1 MLDGKLKT
9 IRDSI
14 DYLQKEAVNKAQGFN
29 YVSSSQ
35 VLGVVR
41 EKMKEL
47 GVLLETRITSVVFH
61 HKDNND
67 RASKQHLVELFLEYT
82 WVDVEN
88 GERKAFSFYSQG
100 CDQHEKSVGKA
111 LTYGEKFFLLKQFNI
126 PTDKDD
132 PDAYAEKSTKSE
144 RKEDTDV
151 PEVPPFTPETVA
163 DGLKAIGNKKVTI
176 AGKQVKLGDKY
187 KDFVVAATKEKKRIG
202 TIMYYKLLADVGN
215 VEKSLHINDI
225 ATMSAVISALKEVGD
240 DTGQEEIQF

>member
-1 MLDGKLKT
+1 MLTGKLKQ

-14 DYLQKEAVNKAQGFN
+14 DYLKKEAENKAQGFN

-35 VLGVVR
+35 VLGAVR

-47 GVLLETRITSVVFH
+47 GVMLETRILNAVFH
-61 HKDNND
+61 HKDNQE

-88 GERKAFSFYSQG
+88 SEKITIPFYAQG

-132 PDAYAEKSTKSE
+132 PDAFAEKTEQKGKKDTPSSTESGPK
-144 RKEDTDV
+144 V
-151 PEVPPFTPETVA
+151 ETVA
-163 DGLKAIGNKKVTI
+163 DGLKHCGRKTVKIQ
-176 AGKQVKLGDKY
+176 GKSVKLGDKY
-187 KDFVVAATKEKKRIG
+187 KDFIAAATKEKKRVG
-202 TIMYYKLLADVGN
+202 EKVYYQVLADVAGA
-215 VEKSLHINDI
+215 EKSLHIFDLT
-225 ATMSAVISALKEVGD
+225 TMGAVINALKEAPD
-240 DTGQEEIQF
+240 HDGQEEIPF